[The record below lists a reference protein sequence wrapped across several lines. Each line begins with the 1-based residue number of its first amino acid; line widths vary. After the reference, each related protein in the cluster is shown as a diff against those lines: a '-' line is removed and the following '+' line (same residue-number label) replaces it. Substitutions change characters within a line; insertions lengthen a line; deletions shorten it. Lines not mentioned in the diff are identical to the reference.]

1 MTIDPWYLEHLRCPV
16 DHVPLQYVHGT
27 LVSPAGRNYP
37 VVDGVPVM
45 LVDEAE
51 QTQWVARA
59 SLDRARQ
66 GKVDE
71 RAPELYLESLG
82 VKPHDRMAM
91 VELYRNNPTGIDPVV
106 AHMVTYTSGL
116 TYRHLMGKLDR
127 YPIPEIRLPESQGET
142 LLDVGCNWGR
152 WSVAAARKGYAV
164 VGIDPSMGGV
174 MAARRVARQLGLPIR
189 FVVGDGRYLPFE
201 ESSFDVAF
209 SFGVLQHFSK
219 ENAKATLASMAR
231 VLKPGGDCSVQ
242 IAHWLGIRQL
252 QHQFFALL
260 REEREFDVRYW
271 GIGELKRTFNELV
284 GPSRVTV
291 DCYFGLGLQKADAE
305 MMHRGMRAL
314 IGTSEFLRRLSLKI
328 PLLKYVADSVYVDS
342 VRAEP

>member
-1 MTIDPWYLEHLRCPV
+1 MNIDPWYLEHLRCPV
-16 DHVPLQYVHGT
+16 EHEPLRFVDGQ
-27 LVSPAGRNYP
+27 LVAPGGRSYP

-45 LVDEAE
+45 LVDDVE

-59 SLDRARQ
+59 SIDRARH

-82 VKPHDRMAM
+82 VEPHDRTAM
-91 VELYRNNPTGIDPVV
+91 VELYRNGGSGIDPVV
-106 AHMVTYTSGL
+106 AYMIAYTSGL
-116 TYRHLMGKLDR
+116 TYTHLMGKLER
-127 YPIPEIRLPESQGET
+127 YPIPEIRLPEAGGRT

-174 MAARRVARQLGLPIR
+174 MAARRVARQLDLPIR
-189 FVVGDGRYLPFE
+189 FVVGDGRYLPFADA
-201 ESSFDVAF
+201 SFDVTF
-209 SFGVLQHFSK
+209 SFGVLQHLNK
-219 ENAKATLASMAR
+219 DNAKATLASMAR

-242 IAHWLGIRQL
+242 IAHWFGIRQL
-252 QHQFFALL
+252 QHQFFALF
-260 REEREFDVRYW
+260 REEGEFDVRYW
-271 GIGELKRTFNELV
+271 GIGELKRTFNALV

-291 DCYFGLGLQKADAE
+291 DCYFGLGLQKADAT
-305 MMHRGMRAL
+305 MMHPGMRAL

-328 PLLKYVADSVYVDS
+328 PLLTYVADSVYVDS
-342 VRAEP
+342 VRAPS